1 MSAATGSAITH
12 GAQRRATWPAPEPVR
27 VKLLEWGL
35 FLLVA
40 GFLIALA
47 PTAFHSMNS
56 EVLSLVPWLIAVAL
70 TDLLPVQLFGTTLAL
85 SLPILLAAG
94 MVFPPVVAGTLALV
108 GTSDLRELRR
118 EISVGR
124 SLYNRSQIALCVI
137 VASWLFHS
145 LGGDLNNWPSVIFIG
160 LATLIADWGVN
171 LTMLSL
177 GWWAA
182 DMGGVRE
189 AARRVMGNEPLS
201 FMMTYVCFGLAAVL
215 LAVVY
220 GVAGAWGL
228 LAFVIPV
235 LLGQRVF
242 SQSAQ
247 LRDMSEKV
255 SEKTHALRT
264 VSEKM
269 AEERRDER
277 LTVAAGL
284 HDDLLPPLYKVHL
297 MGQVLRQD
305 LAMGRLLNLEDDL
318 PELLGATEEASNAT
332 QTFIRDLRRSSLGAG
347 GLVGTLQ
354 LLVRDLLSSSICQIR
369 LEAEEVGGSP
379 LVQLLAY
386 QVAREA
392 LRNAVQHAHAS
403 QIFISLTRD
412 GSDMRLVVEDDGDG
426 FDPQGVD
433 REKHFGLQLMKERIE
448 LAGGLIHLHT
458 AIGEGTGIVIRLPAE
473 TSSNAS

>member
-12 GAQRRATWPAPEPVR
+12 RAPRRATWPSPEPVP

-56 EVLSLVPWLIAVAL
+56 EVVSLVLWLIAVAL

-160 LATLIADWGVN
+160 LAALIADFGVN

-182 DMGGVRE
+182 DMGGMRE

-215 LAVVY
+215 LAVVH

-305 LAMGRLLNLEDDL
+305 LATGRLLNLEDDL
-318 PELLGATEEASNAT
+318 PELLGATEEASAAT
-332 QTFIRDLRRSSLGAG
+332 QALIKDLRRSSLGSG
-347 GLVGTLQ
+347 GLVGTLR
-354 LLVRDLLSSSICQIR
+354 LLIRDLKSSADCQIR
-369 LEAEEVGGSP
+369 FEGEDAGGSP

-392 LRNAVQHAHAS
+392 LRNAVRHANAN
-403 QIFISLTRD
+403 QITVVLSRE
-412 GSDMRLVVEDDGDG
+412 GSDMRLVIEDDGNG
-426 FDPQGVD
+426 FDPQEVD
-433 REKHFGLQLMKERIE
+433 TEKHFGLQLMKERVE
-448 LAGGLIHLHT
+448 LAGGVLYLESGV
-458 AIGEGTGIVIRLPAE
+458 GEGTGIYIRLPAE
-473 TSSNAS
+473 TSTQTS